1 MPIPK
6 PKKDITHK
14 ESYRAVSHINTNKK
28 IPQQNV
34 SNPNPE
40 RYKKDS
46 TPGPSGIYY
55 RNKKFGSKK
64 QSCWRCC

>member
-1 MPIPK
+1 MLIPK
-6 PKKDITHK
+6 PEKDITHK

-28 IPQQNV
+28 NPQQNV

-46 TPGPSGIYY
+46 TP
-55 RNKKFGSKK
+55 
-64 QSCWRCC
+64 